1 MPSPSS
7 SPPSSCLFSC
17 GQEGAGGT
25 SGLISKDSDD
35 CRDCQ
40 NICIAVNAFVRAFL
54 KKCPPF
60 FLKNGETKRRSKKE
74 MVKRDGT
81 TVLTGR
87 DMNAL

>member
-25 SGLISKDSDD
+25 SGLTSKDSDD

-40 NICIAVNAFVRAFL
+40 NICIAVNEFRAFL
-54 KKCPPF
+54 R
-60 FLKNGETKRRSKKE
+60 KNGETTRRSKKG
-74 MVKRDGT
+74 DGE
-81 TVLTGR
+81 TGR
-87 DMNAL
+87 HHCFDRP